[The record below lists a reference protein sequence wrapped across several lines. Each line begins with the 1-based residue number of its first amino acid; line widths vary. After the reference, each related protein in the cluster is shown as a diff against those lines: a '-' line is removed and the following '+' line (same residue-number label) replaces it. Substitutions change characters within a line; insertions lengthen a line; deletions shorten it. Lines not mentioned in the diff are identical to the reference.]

1 MHLGMIMIVGFI
13 VVTVV
18 IIAVLLKQ
26 SNLSAANVPED
37 ISYEIVDLD
46 PNDSQVISDVMFA
59 AKSTIADELYMP
71 LTTAE
76 VFEIFT
82 RGGAAFGIKMQNK
95 IVGILTIDVPND
107 VFGVSYEDYYNGA
120 NNDNTMYIENC
131 AVLPEYRGNS
141 FQRVL
146 VKHAENWLRTRI
158 PDCKYFMC
166 TVAPNNGASH
176 HSMEMLGY
184 SVIATDRMYGNN
196 LRDVM
201 CKKANLD

>member
-1 MHLGMIMIVGFI
+1 MQLGLIIVGFI
-13 VVTVV
+13 LVVGVV
-18 IIAVLLKQ
+18 VA
-26 SNLSAANVPED
+26 LSLRHSSASPVNAPED
-37 ISYEIVDLD
+37 ISYEVVDLD
-46 PNDSQVISDVMFA
+46 PSDSKVISDVMFA

-71 LTTAE
+71 LTTDE

-120 NNDNTMYIENC
+120 DNDNTMYIENC
-131 AVLPEYRGNS
+131 AVLPAYRGNS

-146 VKHAENWLRTRI
+146 VKHAENWLRSRI
-158 PDCKYFMC
+158 PDCEYFMC

-201 CKKANLD
+201 CKKANLE